1 MLEDA
6 RPHHHTHGVLAV
18 SGVQIADDVHQQ
30 LVGLFLVG
38 VHLDDERLELLGLL
52 EVAEVLHGFVERLA
66 FLLQQLRELERIL
79 VHDMHVV
86 HVEALDDLFKLV
98 DDRVERLGET
108 DDVLAVDRR
117 DEIGR
122 HVAEDV
128 VVDVV
133 AFVLDG
139 VCLLHRFLERIGCG
153 EFLDGLDEQVCLID
167 RKLREVLERAEI
179 VVLMVPLAHSS
190 TPFR

>member
-1 MLEDA
+1 M
-6 RPHHHTHGVLAV
+6 
-18 SGVQIADDVHQQ
+18 HQQ

-52 EVAEVLHGFVERLA
+52 EVAEVLHGLVERLA
-66 FLLQQLRELERIL
+66 FFLQQLRELERIL
-79 VHDMHVV
+79 VHEMHVV

-98 DDRVERLGET
+98 DDRVERLGEA
-108 DDVLAVDRR
+108 DDVLAVNRR

-139 VCLLHRFLERIGCG
+139 VRLLHRFFERIGRR
-153 EFLDGLDEQVCLID
+153 EVLNGLDEQVGLIA
-167 RKLREVLERAEI
+167 REL
-179 VVLMVPLAHSS
+179 
-190 TPFR
+190 